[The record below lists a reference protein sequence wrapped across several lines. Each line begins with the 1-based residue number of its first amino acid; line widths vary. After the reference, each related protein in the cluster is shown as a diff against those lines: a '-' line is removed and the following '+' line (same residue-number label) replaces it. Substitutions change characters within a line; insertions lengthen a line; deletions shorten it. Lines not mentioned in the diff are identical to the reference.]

1 MDLKKI
7 NSTVNLKCCSQDEC
21 LQNTEYFCPNC
32 QKDFCLQCQLEHTT
46 KLDTKHHNITL
57 YRNKI
62 KHGSSTTETCKI
74 HSGSVYKKFCKTCN
88 IPFVLNAR
96 HMENT
101 TKLIFH
107 QPGNTC
113 KNTLMKRSFI
123 SEVI

>member
-46 KLDTKHHNITL
+46 NLDTKHHNITL
-57 YRNKI
+57 YRNKRSMAQVQLKHVKYTRVRFI
-62 KHGSSTTETCKI
+62 KN
-74 HSGSVYKKFCKTCN
+74 SVKPAIFH
-88 IPFVLNAR
+88 FVLNAR